1 MTDQEK
7 NMIACLGILLYALE
21 SVRLETRAS
30 WQGPG
35 EERGKLSAQAE
46 QQADRAQRAYI
57 QFGKALGWDGR
68 QPL

>member
-1 MTDQEK
+1 
-7 NMIACLGILLYALE
+7 MIACLGILLYALE

-30 WQGPG
+30 WQAAG
-35 EERGKLSAQAE
+35 ENRGRLSAEAE
-46 QQADRAQRAYI
+46 QQSDRAMRAYI